1 MEALSPEERALLVEA
16 LDLRRKKE
24 DLETSLGRVLRR
36 KDGSFDLYVSIM
48 GKVREEARR
57 KKVTKDEAARS
68 LTAEG

>member
-1 MEALSPEERALLVEA
+1 MEALSPEEQALLVEA

-48 GKVREEARR
+48 GKVRDEARR
-57 KKVTKDEAARS
+57 KKITKDQAAKA

>member
-1 MEALSPEERALLVEA
+1 MEALSPEEQALLVEA

>member
-1 MEALSPEERALLVEA
+1 MEALSPEERSLLLEA
-16 LDLRRKKE
+16 IGSRRKKE

-36 KDGSFDLYVSIM
+36 KEASFDLYVSIM

-57 KKVTKDEAARS
+57 RKVTKDQAAEA